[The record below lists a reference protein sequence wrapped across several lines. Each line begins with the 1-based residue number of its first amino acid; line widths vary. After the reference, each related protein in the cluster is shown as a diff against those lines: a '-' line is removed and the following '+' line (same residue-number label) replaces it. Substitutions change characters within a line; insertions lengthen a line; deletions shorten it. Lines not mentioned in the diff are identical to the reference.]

1 MCYGWTVPIVAF
13 FVQKLVE
20 NLVANKALV
29 FILITNTLMPIV
41 YFLFYKIKKFFRVAA
56 ILKAVECAF
65 SIAMCII
72 NSFYENQIVYI
83 GFLTLTQILSI
94 IFEFCFIKGI
104 TDIFKGYNEEKFC
117 KKWDFI
123 LYAMMVYIIP
133 KSVLQIATALNL
145 QNHNIQLAIE
155 VFNMVVLLLGLVAV
169 SYYFVYTVKS
179 IVYLWK
185 SEK

>member
-41 YFLFYKIKKFFRVAA
+41 YFLFYKINKFFRVAA
-56 ILKAVECAF
+56 ILKTVECAF

-94 IFEFCFIKGI
+94 IFEFCFH
-104 TDIFKGYNEEKFC
+104 F
-117 KKWDFI
+117 
-123 LYAMMVYIIP
+123 
-133 KSVLQIATALNL
+133 
-145 QNHNIQLAIE
+145 NISFL
-155 VFNMVVLLLGLVAV
+155 
-169 SYYFVYTVKS
+169 
-179 IVYLWK
+179 
-185 SEK
+185 